1 MSQVQ
6 DHHVC
11 LNVQSIVRSIKL
23 TFITRLFYSKRFYTL
38 LPHKEQPEAERLTAE
53 DFRVLGSLSPVL
65 QVSCCIVVVKRS
77 DTKRH

>member
-38 LPHKEQPEAERLTAE
+38 LPDKEQPEADRLIPE
-53 DFRVLGSLSPVL
+53 DFRVLLSSLSPIL
-65 QVSCCIVVVKRS
+65 QVGFFCFV
-77 DTKRH
+77 